1 MQLFGYLVND
11 DSILSL
17 KKHPNSSGF
26 VNAVDLKDLNNPIFK
41 TLNLRYND
49 TNNTIELLDSK
60 VFNSKAIKYLLT
72 PEVAEGFEMLN
83 ATISKELREYK
94 TAVRF
99 RYFKDGSNLSLK
111 INALVEKELVNYIKL
126 NNLKINN
133 FVVVN
138 GNIRYFNAI
147 NDIAHL
153 NKIYANVV
161 RNNNLMG
168 YELFYIKDNDV
179 LKYNN
184 GVVDTYKL

>member
-1 MQLFGYLVND
+1 MRLFGYLVND
-11 DSILSL
+11 NNILSL
-17 KKHPNSSGF
+17 KKHPNTSAF
-26 VNAVDLKDLNNPIFK
+26 VNAVDLKDIDNPDFK
-41 TLNLRYND
+41 LLNLRYND

-60 VFNSKAIKYLLT
+60 VFNSKAVKYLLA
-72 PEVAEGFEMLN
+72 PEIVDGVEMLN

-111 INALVEKELVNYIKL
+111 INTLVEKELVNYIKL
-126 NNLKINN
+126 NNLKLNN
-133 FVVVN
+133 WVIVN
-138 GNIRYFNAI
+138 GCIRYLNAI
-147 NDIAHL
+147 NDLDHL
-153 NKIYANVV
+153 NKIYSNVV

-168 YELFYIKDNDV
+168 YELFYIKDNNV